1 MLKLQGTQLD
11 PRLEERNKQYL
22 KELEEQHAKI
32 SKTYHITQQQNKKL
46 DDDMRQLTLIYN
58 ADMKELEH
66 VHFTIKE
73 AQVYYQGSVKLVK
86 EKTHANQELIVE
98 LSFLKLRVV
107 DFTSY
112 LDKCTEGKYNLVRHR
127 AELRKTIKDRLV
139 NVRSQMDLLN
149 LKRKHLQEEV
159 ATLKADIGER
169 NKHLEAVKARFELT
183 SKLLGVNPDGSLITA
198 TQLKVETAQEKQML
212 LDEGSD
218 LNELVL
224 KTEKEVKA
232 MENTL
237 AVLTS
242 CNDQYRKEL
251 HSSEGNGELPG
262 GSHLHYTPSILLS
275 FCFQRKLNRS
285 SKLCRSISVRK

>member
-1 MLKLQGTQLD
+1 MHLQSFKVLDLERTLLQLQGTQID
-11 PRLEERNKQYL
+11 PKVEERNRHYL
-22 KELEEQHAKI
+22 KQLEDQHAKI

-46 DDDMRQLTLIYN
+46 DDDMRQLTFIYN
-58 ADMKELEH
+58 ADMKKLEN
-66 VHFTIKE
+66 VNFTIKE

-86 EKTHANQELIVE
+86 EKTHCNQELIVE
-98 LSFLKLRVV
+98 LSFLKLRVI
-107 DFTSY
+107 DFTNY
-112 LDKCTEGKYNLVRHR
+112 LDKCTEGKYNLVKHR

-139 NVRSQMDLLN
+139 EVRSQMDLLA

-159 ATLKADIGER
+159 GTLKADIGER

-198 TQLKVETAQEKQML
+198 TQLRVEIAQEKQLL

-237 AVLTS
+237 AILTR
-242 CNDQYRKEL
+242 CNDQYRKEMR
-251 HSSEGNGELPG
+251 SSEGNGESLE
-262 GSHLHYTPSILLS
+262 II
-275 FCFQRKLNRS
+275 CS
-285 SKLCRSISVRK
+285 SPA